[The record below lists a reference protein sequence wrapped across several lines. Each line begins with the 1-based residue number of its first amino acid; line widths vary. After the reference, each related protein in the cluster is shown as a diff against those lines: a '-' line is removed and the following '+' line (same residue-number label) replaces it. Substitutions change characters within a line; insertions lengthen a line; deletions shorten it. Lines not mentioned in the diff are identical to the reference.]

1 MRRDAPC
8 VPTGEFQHLERLAR
22 RQLGQHRTAQ
32 RAALA
37 QGHGASRPIGQ
48 GRGIMRGEYVFSE
61 PDIGQI
67 GPDRM
72 GTGVET
78 DGPPLERKAL
88 TRWLAGGQGRRQRR

>member
-1 MRRDAPC
+1 
-8 VPTGEFQHLERLAR
+8 
-22 RQLGQHRTAQ
+22 
-32 RAALA
+32 
-37 QGHGASRPIGQ
+37 
-48 GRGIMRGEYVFSE
+48 MRGEYVFSE

-67 GPDRM
+67 RPDRM